1 MSADRIA
8 AQLARQPGLGSAGP
22 AAMPASAPQA
32 APAIVTLLPG
42 ICADIH
48 LGVELPRRFCGDWD
62 GLDAAPAWFRD
73 TLVWEAAAA
82 PTIRAIVYRERT
94 IGSVTA
100 WPDPMASAARLWRR
114 VRLAGG
120 LALGVAAA
128 TLLLNWL
135 AVTRLVA
142 PVGRIVHGLENLDAA
157 STRPPLPRFAATEF
171 DRIAHAC
178 NALADRLA
186 DTEAERAGLMQRLV
200 TVQEEERQ
208 ALARDLH
215 DAFGQCLAAAGAR
228 AAAIELAAPPGARRS
243 SRGRPGYRSHYRHHA
258 GEPAGSPGPPRTARS
273 RRGRIGGGA
282 AWSRGGLARTT
293 QVRAG
298 PAFRCQGGSHRHTR
312 ERGGEPLPDRAG
324 TADERLAPRPAE
336 PDLPAPRSFG
346 GRTTNGDAD
355 SRR

>member
-228 AAAIELAAPPGARRS
+228 AAAIELAAPPSATIFARTPGVSKPS
-243 SRGRPGYRSHYRHHA
+243 SPPCGRACGEPWPASNCPISPRPDWRRRCVVSWRTGEDNSGPGRPCISMSG
-258 GEPAGSPGPPRTARS
+258 GISPTYPRTWRRASTGS
-273 RRGRIGGGA
+273 RRN
-282 AWSRGGLARTT
+282 
-293 QVRAG
+293 
-298 PAFRCQGGSHRHTR
+298 C
-312 ERGGEPLPDRAG
+312 
-324 TADERLAPRPAE
+324 
-336 PDLPAPRSFG
+336 
-346 GRTTNGDAD
+346 
-355 SRR
+355 